1 MIEIGLS
8 LFEISLIL
16 VSIFTVASAIISVV
30 FKDLLAAVV
39 ALAVMS
45 LLLSL
50 YFYMLHAPDVAIAEA
65 GVGACI
71 TTALFIIAIKNTTRM
86 EEEVEEE

>member
-1 MIEIGLS
+1 MIEIS
-8 LFEISLIL
+8 IFEIALIAL
-16 VSIFTVASAIISVV
+16 SVFMIASSIIAVW
-30 FKDLLAAVV
+30 FKDLLASTI

-45 LLLSL
+45 LILSL

-71 TTALFIIAIKNTTRM
+71 TTALLVIAIKNTERM
-86 EEEVEEE
+86 EEVEE

>member
-1 MIEIGLS
+1 MISLS
-8 LFEISLIL
+8 LFEIALIL
-16 VSIFTVASAIISVV
+16 LSIFMIASAIIAVW
-30 FKDLLAAVV
+30 FRDLLASTV

-50 YFYMLHAPDVAIAEA
+50 YFYMLEAPDVAIAEA